1 MLCRLRHLWEPFP
14 VPAIRLLKVIG
25 PSGVQ
30 FGLLSHEWL
39 TKSDDREVITNQ
51 ANWSAHLSV
60 TMTSLALKNFH
71 RKQHDFECYF
81 KNPPK
86 GLYFWSNVICSE
98 MICRIGLRM
107 VLLVASLFIVHLLS
121 ATTAE
126 QCGTEYSIFGM
137 MLMRHNF
144 KTMKTSSAMEC
155 LHACRDDV
163 RCQSLNYVMGE
174 DSCELNDRTNKARP
188 EHFVPDLFRYY
199 LTRDKNRG
207 ELLLYLKHT
216 LETTVD

>member
-1 MLCRLRHLWEPFP
+1 
-14 VPAIRLLKVIG
+14 
-25 PSGVQ
+25 
-30 FGLLSHEWL
+30 
-39 TKSDDREVITNQ
+39 
-51 ANWSAHLSV
+51 
-60 TMTSLALKNFH
+60 
-71 RKQHDFECYF
+71 
-81 KNPPK
+81 
-86 GLYFWSNVICSE
+86 

-163 RCQSLNYVMGE
+163 RCQSLNYVIGE
-174 DSCELNDRTNKARP
+174 DSCELNDRTNKAKP
-188 EHFVPDLFRYY
+188 EHFVPDSFRYY

-207 ELLLYLKHT
+207 ELLLFVFNILQKLHSTKLQKEKESLAYSMVSHGPICQQGTRVEDRVPVHILARNSSSS
-216 LETTVD
+216 

>member
-1 MLCRLRHLWEPFP
+1 
-14 VPAIRLLKVIG
+14 
-25 PSGVQ
+25 
-30 FGLLSHEWL
+30 
-39 TKSDDREVITNQ
+39 
-51 ANWSAHLSV
+51 
-60 TMTSLALKNFH
+60 
-71 RKQHDFECYF
+71 
-81 KNPPK
+81 
-86 GLYFWSNVICSE
+86 
-98 MICRIGLRM
+98 M

-163 RCQSLNYVMGE
+163 RCQSLNYVIGE
-174 DSCELNDRTNKARP
+174 DSCELNDRTNKAKP
-188 EHFVPDLFRYY
+188 EHFVPDSFRYY

-207 ELLLYLKHT
+207 ELLLFVLSYSRNYSRLNYKKRNNRWRIPWYHMHPYASKA
-216 LETTVD
+216 LE

>member
-1 MLCRLRHLWEPFP
+1 
-14 VPAIRLLKVIG
+14 
-25 PSGVQ
+25 
-30 FGLLSHEWL
+30 
-39 TKSDDREVITNQ
+39 
-51 ANWSAHLSV
+51 
-60 TMTSLALKNFH
+60 
-71 RKQHDFECYF
+71 
-81 KNPPK
+81 
-86 GLYFWSNVICSE
+86 

-137 MLMRHNF
+137 MLTRHSF

-163 RCQSLNYVMGE
+163 RCQSLNYVIGE
-174 DSCELNDRTNKARP
+174 DSCELNDRTNKAKP
-188 EHFVPDLFRYY
+188 ENFVPDSFRYY

-207 ELLLYLKHT
+207 ELLLFLKHPT
-216 LETTVD
+216 ETTGRLNYKKSKNRRHIPWYHMDPYASKALEQKTRSPCISWRRTAAHH

>member
-1 MLCRLRHLWEPFP
+1 
-14 VPAIRLLKVIG
+14 
-25 PSGVQ
+25 
-30 FGLLSHEWL
+30 
-39 TKSDDREVITNQ
+39 
-51 ANWSAHLSV
+51 
-60 TMTSLALKNFH
+60 
-71 RKQHDFECYF
+71 
-81 KNPPK
+81 
-86 GLYFWSNVICSE
+86 

-163 RCQSLNYVMGE
+163 RCQSLNYVIRE
-174 DSCELNDRTNKARP
+174 DSCELNDRTNKAKP
-188 EHFVPDLFRYY
+188 EHFVPDSFRYY

-207 ELLLYLKHT
+207 ELLLFLKHT
-216 LETTVD
+216 TETTGRLNCKESKNRRHIPWYHMDSYVSKALE

>member
-1 MLCRLRHLWEPFP
+1 
-14 VPAIRLLKVIG
+14 
-25 PSGVQ
+25 
-30 FGLLSHEWL
+30 
-39 TKSDDREVITNQ
+39 
-51 ANWSAHLSV
+51 
-60 TMTSLALKNFH
+60 
-71 RKQHDFECYF
+71 
-81 KNPPK
+81 
-86 GLYFWSNVICSE
+86 

-137 MLMRHNF
+137 MLTRHSF

-163 RCQSLNYVMGE
+163 RCQSLNYVIGE
-174 DSCELNDRTNKARP
+174 DSCELNDRTNKAKP
-188 EHFVPDLFRYY
+188 EHFVPDSFRYH

-207 ELLLYLKHT
+207 ELFLFLKHT
-216 LETTVD
+216 TETTGRLNCKKSKNRRHIPWYHMDSYVSKALE

>member
-1 MLCRLRHLWEPFP
+1 
-14 VPAIRLLKVIG
+14 
-25 PSGVQ
+25 
-30 FGLLSHEWL
+30 
-39 TKSDDREVITNQ
+39 
-51 ANWSAHLSV
+51 
-60 TMTSLALKNFH
+60 MTSLALKNFH

-163 RCQSLNYVMGE
+163 RCQSLNYVIGE

>member
-1 MLCRLRHLWEPFP
+1 
-14 VPAIRLLKVIG
+14 
-25 PSGVQ
+25 
-30 FGLLSHEWL
+30 
-39 TKSDDREVITNQ
+39 
-51 ANWSAHLSV
+51 
-60 TMTSLALKNFH
+60 
-71 RKQHDFECYF
+71 
-81 KNPPK
+81 
-86 GLYFWSNVICSE
+86 

-137 MLMRHNF
+137 MLTRHSF

-163 RCQSLNYVMGE
+163 RCQSLNYVIGE
-174 DSCELNDRTNKARP
+174 DSCELNDRTNKAKP
-188 EHFVPDLFRYY
+188 EHFVPDSFRYY

-207 ELLLYLKHT
+207 ELLLFFLTYSRNYSRLNYKKRKNRWRIPWYHMDPYASKA
-216 LETTVD
+216 LE